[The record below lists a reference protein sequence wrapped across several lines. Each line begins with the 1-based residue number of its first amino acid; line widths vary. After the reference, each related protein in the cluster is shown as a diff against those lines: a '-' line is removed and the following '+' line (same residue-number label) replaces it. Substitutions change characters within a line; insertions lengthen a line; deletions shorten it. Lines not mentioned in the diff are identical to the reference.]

1 LFSALTLFRMA
12 ASADQKSSRT
22 AGDDRNLV
30 TIDENYLAPTFED
43 KLLMFWEKN
52 GRAVIAVVVVVAL
65 GLVGRWGFLTYAAS
79 RERAIA
85 AEYAAAKDGAALKT
99 FAQAHPTASLAG
111 IAHLR
116 IADEAYA
123 AGNYGAAVADYDA
136 ASKILSGQA
145 LGDRARLGAAVSKL
159 QAGDQAGG
167 KAALE
172 TLANDVVFTRT
183 LRAEAAFHLALQ
195 ARDAGQP
202 AEAKKMIELVLTADS
217 TGLWAQ
223 RAMQLQSSL
232 PAEPAPSVAP
242 SAPVSAAAPAEA
254 APSVSFP
261 SAK

>member
-1 LFSALTLFRMA
+1 MA

-65 GLVGRWGFLTYAAS
+65 GLVGRWAFLTYAAS

-99 FAQAHPTASLAG
+99 FAQAHPAAALAG
-111 IAHLR
+111 VAHLR

-123 AGNYGAAVADYDA
+123 AGNYGAALPDYEA
-136 ASKILSGQA
+136 AAKILSGQV

-159 QAGDQAGG
+159 QAGDLVGG
-167 KAALE
+167 KGALE
-172 TLANDVVFTRT
+172 ALANDVVFTRT

-195 ARDAGQP
+195 ARDSGQN

-232 PAEPAPSVAP
+232 PAEPAPAVVP
-242 SAPVSAAAPAEA
+242 SAPAPAPAEA
-254 APSVSFP
+254 SPTVSFP
-261 SAK
+261 GAK